1 MCGMFVECLRS
12 VPKFTKKLDK
22 TYKISDYR
30 EISRLDRNTDSTDLS
45 VSIKIEKR
53 IGQLG
58 F

>member
-1 MCGMFVECLRS
+1 MFVECLRS
-12 VPKFTKKLDK
+12 VPKFAKKLDK
-22 TYKISDYR
+22 TYKNSDYR

-53 IGQLG
+53 VGQLG